1 MLKICDHTS
10 VGMIVQKDGKIL
22 LIERANFPKGFA
34 CPAGH
39 VDGDET
45 YEISATR
52 ELKEEVGLDT
62 TDLQLLIDKRKENPC
77 KREGG
82 TWHHWKIYKT
92 EAAGDVVRSL
102 DETKK
107 AGWYFIDE
115 IKALAE
121 KTLTNWS
128 FTYVCFDKMS
138 RWENNRIK
146 QANSMNIKA
155 SLLQKT
161 EAEPPCEITYKIIVT
176 NVLNFEPRIIQ
187 FCRYAFFG
195 VPSEMPDILIN
206 WRVNFR
212 PGRHKQTKKTF
223 SIIQQF
229 MVCRKFTGIILYVF
243 KHINTYNGIPILFLN
258 IINRALNQTL
268 IR

>member
-1 MLKICDHTS
+1 MPKICDHTS

-45 YEISATR
+45 YEISAAR

-107 AGWYFIDE
+107 AGWYSIDE
-115 IKALAE
+115 TKALAE
-121 KTLTNWS
+121 KTKQYLKGEISEEAWN
-128 FTYVCFDKMS
+128 
-138 RWENNRIK
+138 ENPGLEPVWYEWF
-146 QANSMNIKA
+146 QE
-155 SLLQKT
+155 LQ
-161 EAEPPCEITYKIIVT
+161 II
-176 NVLNFEPRIIQ
+176 
-187 FCRYAFFG
+187 
-195 VPSEMPDILIN
+195 
-206 WRVNFR
+206 
-212 PGRHKQTKKTF
+212 
-223 SIIQQF
+223 
-229 MVCRKFTGIILYVF
+229 
-243 KHINTYNGIPILFLN
+243 
-258 IINRALNQTL
+258 
-268 IR
+268 